1 MKKHVIHIAGGL
13 ANRMFQLA
21 FALSVNKIYG
31 EVFYDDKSQKA
42 EFEHDKVDI
51 SNIFPNLKF
60 KPMPNDMYKFGG
72 KNGLIGKI
80 ARRLSLVTN
89 ERYYINHSDK
99 FDSDFIFKLKKPG
112 YIIGLFQDERYFKSV
127 CNEVRELF
135 TFPPLENM
143 HNIVFL
149 EELKTCES
157 VAIHIRKG
165 DGYASW
171 KQFEGTCGVEYYK
184 TAVGYIKSRY
194 PQAKFYVFTDSPSW
208 VIEHMQWLD
217 YEKMVDWNPTEGW
230 GNHWDM
236 QLMSLCRHNIIANST
251 YSWWGAWLNPN
262 PHKIVIAPQNWFSS
276 TCNRKKELI
285 PPLWIKM

>member
-89 ERYYINHSDK
+89 ERYYICLLYTSDAA
-99 FDSDFIFKLKKPG
+99 
-112 YIIGLFQDERYFKSV
+112 DE
-127 CNEVRELF
+127 L
-135 TFPPLENM
+135 
-143 HNIVFL
+143 
-149 EELKTCES
+149 
-157 VAIHIRKG
+157 
-165 DGYASW
+165 
-171 KQFEGTCGVEYYK
+171 
-184 TAVGYIKSRY
+184 
-194 PQAKFYVFTDSPSW
+194 
-208 VIEHMQWLD
+208 
-217 YEKMVDWNPTEGW
+217 
-230 GNHWDM
+230 
-236 QLMSLCRHNIIANST
+236 
-251 YSWWGAWLNPN
+251 
-262 PHKIVIAPQNWFSS
+262 
-276 TCNRKKELI
+276 
-285 PPLWIKM
+285 